1 MFQLVFIGHI
11 IYETYIYVHIIYIYG
26 YIDRDRDIDKDKEIH
41 IIPCVFLLEN
51 MYT

>member
-11 IYETYIYVHIIYIYG
+11 IYEIYIYVHIIYIYG
-26 YIDRDRDIDKDKEIH
+26 YIDRDIDKDKEIH

-51 MYT
+51 IYA